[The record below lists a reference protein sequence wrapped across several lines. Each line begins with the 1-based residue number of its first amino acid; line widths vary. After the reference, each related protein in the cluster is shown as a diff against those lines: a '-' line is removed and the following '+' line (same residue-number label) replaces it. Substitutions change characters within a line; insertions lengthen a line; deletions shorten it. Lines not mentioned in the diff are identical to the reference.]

1 MSRVVIPR
9 AYMARIL
16 SSKPP
21 KRVCPFLTR
30 CGQTAPLPVAGQ
42 LDLDV
47 ALLTLEGFLVMPF
60 AGVACRVALVPMF
73 GVSQVHIQFRFQTT
87 FDHGFSQFFE
97 QPTFSQQVLG
107 I

>member
-1 MSRVVIPR
+1 
-9 AYMARIL
+9 
-16 SSKPP
+16 
-21 KRVCPFLTR
+21 
-30 CGQTAPLPVAGQ
+30 
-42 LDLDV
+42 
-47 ALLTLEGFLVMPF
+47 MPF

-107 I
+107 IFIVFEQFINQFASDGHLFLLLAKGISRLSRSCPFLRR